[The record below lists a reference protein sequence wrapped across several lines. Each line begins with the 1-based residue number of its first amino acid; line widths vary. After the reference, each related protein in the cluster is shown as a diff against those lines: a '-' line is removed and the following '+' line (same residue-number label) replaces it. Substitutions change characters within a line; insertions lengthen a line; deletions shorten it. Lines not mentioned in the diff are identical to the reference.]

1 LQKYLS
7 VKQKVGY
14 VLQKGR
20 NVMAE
25 ALGVAAPEAVER
37 PSTVIRWL
45 ARVLCWFC
53 WLGIAASLW
62 GAAVG
67 LFNLSGPGIDRTEA
81 GPQSFNTLIN
91 FEARLYD
98 SAAHAQA
105 LVGLHQDI
113 LYRIGGLVPI
123 ALYIWALLS
132 ARRSFIGVGRGE
144 YFARPTVLSLRN
156 LALAVLLYHTI
167 APILEVIP
175 RVLYFMRVK
184 GEQKAELSFS
194 MGINEPVM
202 LMLVFAGA
210 VALVSTVMA
219 RAAKIADENRQFV

>member
-1 LQKYLS
+1 
-7 VKQKVGY
+7 
-14 VLQKGR
+14 
-20 NVMAE
+20 MDE
-25 ALGVAAPEAVER
+25 ALQSAAQDAVER
-37 PSTVIRWL
+37 PPAAIRWM

-53 WLGIAASLW
+53 WLGIAAALW

-67 LFNLSGPGIDRTEA
+67 LFNLSGPGIDRTESDTE
-81 GPQSFNTLIN
+81 SFNTLIN
-91 FEARLYD
+91 FKAWLYD
-98 SAAHAQA
+98 DAAHAQA

-144 YFARPTVLSLRN
+144 YFARPTVLGLRN

-167 APILEVIP
+167 APVLEIIP
-175 RVLYFMRVK
+175 RVLYFLRIK
-184 GEQKAELSFS
+184 GDQKAELSFS

-210 VALVSTVMA
+210 VALVSSVMA
-219 RAAKIADENRQFV
+219 HAAKIADENRQFV

>member
-1 LQKYLS
+1 
-7 VKQKVGY
+7 
-14 VLQKGR
+14 
-20 NVMAE
+20 MDE
-25 ALGVAAPEAVER
+25 ALGSAAPDVER
-37 PSTVIRWL
+37 PPIAIRWL

-53 WLGIAASLW
+53 WVGIAAALW

-67 LFNLSGPGIDRTEA
+67 LFNLSGPGVDRTES
-81 GPQSFNTLIN
+81 GSDFNTLIH

-98 SAAHAQA
+98 EAAHANA
-105 LVGLHQDI
+105 LIGLHQDL
-113 LYRIGGLVPI
+113 LYRIGGLIPV

-144 YFARPTVLSLRN
+144 YFARPTILGLRN

-167 APILEVIP
+167 APLLEIIP
-175 RVLYFMRVK
+175 RILYFTRIK
-184 GEQKAELSFS
+184 GEQKAELSFA

-210 VALVSTVMA
+210 VALVSSVMA
-219 RAAKIADENRQFV
+219 HAAKIADENRQFI